1 MPEINDVQIGET
13 IAVEWGNAIRDRTIQ
28 RYDDA
33 AERDELHP
41 DPTAGDLAYLR
52 DSGDVL
58 VYHSGTWQPFL
69 PTGAVIP
76 FAGTSAPAGWLFCH
90 GQAVSRTTY
99 ARLFAVIGT
108 TYGAGNG
115 STTFNLPDLRQRFP
129 LGKAASGTG
138 SALGETGGRIDHTHN
153 VPPHQHGLASHTHS
167 MTHTHQVNPPST
179 FTTFE
184 GQHNH
189 GGQTGYDVAV
199 GGQDRWEPFEGP
211 DVHRHNISSDGN
223 HRHSVDIAAFTSGAS
238 SASSTGP
245 PSTTSTGNS
254 GTLETSSNNP
264 PYLVL
269 NYIIKT

>member
-1 MPEINDVQIGET
+1 MPELDDVRIGET
-13 IAVEWGNAIRDRTIQ
+13 IAVEWGNAIRDRTVQ

-90 GQAVSRTTY
+90 GQEVSRTTF

-138 SALGETGGRIDHTHN
+138 STLGETGGRIDHTHN
-153 VPPHQHGLASHTHS
+153 VPPHQHGLANHTHS
-167 MTHTHQVNPPST
+167 MSHTHQVNPPAT

-189 GGQTGYDVAV
+189 GGQTGNDVPV
-199 GGQDRWEPFEGP
+199 GGQNRWQPFEGP
-211 DVHRHNISSDGN
+211 DVHRHNIS
-223 HRHSVDIAAFTSGAS
+223 
-238 SASSTGP
+238 
-245 PSTTSTGNS
+245 
-254 GTLETSSNNP
+254 
-264 PYLVL
+264 
-269 NYIIKT
+269 